1 MGNRKKQPSSNRK
14 KLSSDNR
21 EKLSSRIGF
30 ILLSAGCAIG
40 LGNVWRFPFITGR
53 YGGALF
59 VLIYL
64 VCLVLLGVPVMTMEF
79 AVGRASRKS
88 VARSFH
94 EIEPAGSKW
103 HIFSWFGMAGNYLLM
118 MFYTTVAGWILA
130 YVTYT
135 ARGAFAGLSVEAIGD
150 IFGGLVSSPTGCV
163 AWMIVV
169 TLIGFGVCAIGLQ
182 KGVEQ
187 VTKTMMSA
195 LFVILLILVVRA
207 VTLPGAAEGLKF
219 YLIPSLDGIRQYGA
233 AEVIFAAMG
242 QSFFTLSLGIGSM
255 AIFGSYIGK
264 ERKIMGEAI
273 NVTLLDTLAALLAGL
288 VIFPSC
294 LAFGIAPDAGP
305 PLIFITLPNIFN
317 MMPFSQLWAFLFFL
331 FMFFAALSTVVAVFE
346 NIVSFAVDITG
357 MPRRK
362 ACLIN
367 CAALIVLA
375 LPCALGFNAWSG
387 IQPMGEGTVILDL
400 LDFIVSNNLLP
411 LGALVY
417 VAFCSFKIGWGWDK
431 FLAEANEGS
440 GATFP
445 MWLKYYCMIA
455 MPIIILSVFIFGY
468 MSLFGG

>member
-1 MGNRKKQPSSNRK
+1 MDK
-14 KLSSDNR
+14 R

-64 VCLVLLGVPVMTMEF
+64 ICLVLLGVPVMTMEF

-88 VARSFH
+88 IARSFH
-94 EIEPAGSKW
+94 EIEPQGTKW
-103 HIFSWFGMAGNYLLM
+103 HIISWFGMAANYLLM

-130 YVTYT
+130 YLFYVV
-135 ARGAFAGLSVEAIGD
+135 RGDFVGLDAAAIGGV
-150 IFGGLVSSPTGCV
+150 FGGLVSSPAGCV
-163 AWMIVV
+163 AWMIVI

-187 VTKTMMSA
+187 ITKVMMSA
-195 LFVILLILVVRA
+195 LFVVLLILVVRA
-207 VTLPGAAEGLKF
+207 VTLPGAAAGLKF
-219 YLIPSLDGIRQYGA
+219 YLVPSLDGIRQNGFW
-233 AEVIFAAMG
+233 EVVFAAMG

-264 ERKIMGEAI
+264 ERRLMGEAV

-288 VIFPSC
+288 VIFPTC

-317 MMPFSQLWAFLFFL
+317 MMPVSQLWAFLFFL
-331 FMFFAALSTVVAVFE
+331 FMLFAALSTVVAVFE
-346 NIVSFAVDITG
+346 NIISFAMDITG
-357 MPRRK
+357 ISRRK
-362 ACLIN
+362 ACLLN
-367 CAALIVLA
+367 CAALIVLS

-387 IQPMGEGTVILDL
+387 FQPMGEGTVVLDL
-400 LDFIVSNNLLP
+400 FDFIVSNNLLP
-411 LGALVY
+411 LGALCY
-417 VAFCSFKIGWGWDK
+417 VLFCCLKIGWGWDK
-431 FLAEANEGS
+431 FLAEANEGE
-440 GATFP
+440 GAAFP
-445 MWLKYYCMIA
+445 VWLRSYCQFA
-455 MPIIILSVFIFGY
+455 MPIIILFVFVFGYISIFG
-468 MSLFGG
+468 G